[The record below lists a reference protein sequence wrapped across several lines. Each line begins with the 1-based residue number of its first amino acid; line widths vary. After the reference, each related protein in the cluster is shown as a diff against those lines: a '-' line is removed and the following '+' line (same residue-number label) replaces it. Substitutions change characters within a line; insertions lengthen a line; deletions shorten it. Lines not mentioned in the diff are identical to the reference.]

1 MYDDIRNA
9 HGQLRDALSRFN
21 AEWPG
26 QVVSGVV
33 WRLPLLKEQKALDE
47 IAVER
52 LTGNEAVR
60 AAQAALVAF
69 ERESGQAP
77 GTVMRLPGYFEVHDT
92 LLAQV
97 QLINRLKDELVATVE
112 RTRLEMNLA
121 KSARPR
127 LLRAA
132 LGAGF
137 SMMQVSR
144 HIHAFDAAPRMLVFT
159 WAGHTAGAERVLV
172 KEVRELLS
180 VRAEQQAA
188 EARCAPQL
196 TQAGIELKAIASLA
210 NDQVLHRYKKLAP
223 HPRLMLWFGENT
235 RYDAMIHANL
245 PVFVRAGGEPKVRE
259 LTDFDRNARQAE
271 RPDRKP
277 RVPVIPRMNLYL
289 PTTPGKSRGRAP
301 DGRAEIASTYR
312 G

>member
-21 AEWPG
+21 AAWPG

-188 EARCAPQL
+188 EARCAPQR
-196 TQAGIELKAIASLA
+196 TQAGIELQAIANLA
-210 NDQVLHRYKKLAP
+210 DEQVLHRYKKLAP
-223 HPRLMLWFGENT
+223 HPRLMLWFSEDS
-235 RYDAMIHANL
+235 RYDAMVHANL
-245 PVFVRAGGEPKVRE
+245 PVFVQAGGEPKVRE
-259 LTDFDRNARQAE
+259 LADFDREARQAE

-277 RVPVIPRMNLYL
+277 RVPVISRMNLYL
-289 PTTPGKSRGRAP
+289 ATTDAP
-301 DGRAEIASTYR
+301 AAPPSARRKHGVASTYGR
-312 G
+312 